1 MNFYI
6 SQKISYLKHAKE
18 TGKDKNEKDFMNFM
32 SNSLIIIYEN
42 EGSVLF
48 NKLTFKQIIEQI
60 NNKKLD
66 KKPIYE

>member
-48 NKLTFKQIIEQI
+48 NKLTFK
-60 NNKKLD
+60 
-66 KKPIYE
+66 